1 MSSTSRSRC
10 ARHSR
15 PGWSRATFS
24 TIRSRRRVATR
35 RSPSSS
41 PSSATIRIRS
51 IRSSASSRTA
61 ISLPCTRMPSS
72 HRAIADLRWSTSCA
86 SSTARSQSTG
96 TWPSQ
101 CRKSRPI
108 PTGCSDPMRFAGQ
121 SVVVL
126 GGNSGIGLAA
136 ARAFQAEGA
145 RVAITGRN
153 EATLAQVAAASGML
167 AVRSDMS
174 SVADSRAAPARIA
187 EQLGGIDVLFVNA
200 GIGGFAAVPEV
211 TEEFWD
217 SVHGVN
223 LRGAFF
229 ALQAALPHVRDGG
242 SIVITG
248 SIGAVLALPGNVVYA
263 AAKAGLR
270 AVARILAAELLPRAI
285 RVNVVSPGPTE
296 TEIFKRGASLAQIE
310 AVRSTLGGAVPM
322 KRMGEPEEVARA
334 VLFLASEEAS
344 FINGVDLNVDG
355 GCLEL
360 SPGD

>member
-1 MSSTSRSRC
+1 
-10 ARHSR
+10 
-15 PGWSRATFS
+15 
-24 TIRSRRRVATR
+24 
-35 RSPSSS
+35 
-41 PSSATIRIRS
+41 
-51 IRSSASSRTA
+51 
-61 ISLPCTRMPSS
+61 
-72 HRAIADLRWSTSCA
+72 
-86 SSTARSQSTG
+86 
-96 TWPSQ
+96 
-101 CRKSRPI
+101 
-108 PTGCSDPMRFAGQ
+108 MRFSGK

-153 EATLAQVAAASGML
+153 KQTLAQLAAASGML
-167 AVRSDMS
+167 AVRSDIS
-174 SVADSRAAPARIA
+174 SVADTRAAMARIA
-187 EQLGGIDVLFVNA
+187 EQLHGIDVLFVNA
-200 GIGGFAAVPEV
+200 GVGGFATVPEV

-229 ALQAALPHVRDGG
+229 ALQAALPHLRDGG

-270 AVARILAAELLPRAI
+270 AVARILAVELLPRRI

-296 TEIFKRGASLAQIE
+296 TEIFKRGASPAQIE

-322 KRMGEPEEVARA
+322 KRMGEPDEVARA

-360 SPGD
+360 GRR